1 MAPSL
6 PTVLILCSLV
16 SVLADASNGELKTQ
30 NLLAKIGSGLHAT
43 LMFIIND
50 IVTSIYLFV
59 ILPFL
64 MVMLMVIN
72 HLLQE
77 ATHKARQDST

>member
-6 PTVLILCSLV
+6 PAVLILCSLV